1 MTAREYLEMTA
12 SERNAA
18 RARMSR
24 EEIQELLED
33 FDRHA
38 ERQKKAAKYR
48 AMEWASRREGGAR

>member
-18 RARMSR
+18 RARMSK
-24 EEIQELLED
+24 EEIRALLED

-38 ERQKKAAKYR
+38 EKQAKTAKYR
-48 AMEWASRREGGAR
+48 AMEWASRRERGAS